1 MVHAMSTSAPLIH
14 DEFRFGDA
22 EFELF
27 ERQGYYIFE
36 HCLTDEALEEGRRH
50 IDRMIGE
57 RAEGFLGTEM
67 MSPHQLGEKWM
78 WDIITDPKILDF
90 AERRLGPNVVLWH
103 ADVLNKEPETGREIL
118 WHQDQMYWDR
128 QHVHAPLA
136 GLWIPFD
143 DVDETNGTMS
153 VLPFEHR
160 RGLLPTASIEGDFF
174 GYSVDPAGAPSRC
187 RGARSDLPV
196 PRRSGG
202 HAQLL
207 SSPSIAAQPLLL
219 LEAGDDDALHARR
232 CRRDGR
238 APLHELSR
246 PEQLRPGVLPG
257 SRRRRAGTRAQAQP
271 LRVAATSSRRSRGHT
286 SCRNIP

>member
-14 DEFRFGDA
+14 EEFHFGDT

-36 HCLTDEALEEGRRH
+36 HCLTDEALAEGRRH

-90 AERRLGPNVVLWH
+90 AERRLGPNLVLWH
-103 ADVLNKEPETGREIL
+103 ADVLNKEPESGREIL

-160 RGLLPTASIEGDFF
+160 KGLLPTASIEGDFF
-174 GYSVDPAGAPSRC
+174 GYSVDPAA
-187 RGARSDLPV
+187 LPADAEEREV
-196 PRRSGG
+196 IYRFRAGQAAT
-202 HAQLL
+202 H
-207 SSPSIAAQPLLL
+207 SSYLP
-219 LEAGDDDALHARR
+219 HR
-232 CRRDGR
+232 
-238 APLHELSR
+238 SR
-246 PEQLRPGVLPG
+246 PNR
-257 SRRRRAGTRAQAQP
+257 STSWRRAMTMHFMRADAEEMGE
-271 LRVAATSSRRSRGHT
+271 RHYTSYLDRSSFDREYYLVRGEDVRGRGLKR
-286 SCRNIP
+286 SPFE